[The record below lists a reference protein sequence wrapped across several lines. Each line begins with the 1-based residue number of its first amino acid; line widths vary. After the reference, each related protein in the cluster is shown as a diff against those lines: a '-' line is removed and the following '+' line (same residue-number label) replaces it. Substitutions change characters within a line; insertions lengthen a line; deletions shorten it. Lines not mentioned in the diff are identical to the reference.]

1 MQLALR
7 LEPRPDAVWELA
19 RQTGIATGV
28 FNLPAGS
35 EDAAPWDFEPLQ
47 RMKARAAAGGLEVAV
62 IEERPPMDAIR
73 CDTEERDEQLE
84 SVKTLIRNMG
94 RLDIP
99 IWCWSWRTHYPV
111 IRTSRVRMR
120 GGSQGTAYNH
130 QQLPGYLEH
139 NPINI
144 DAPRVTEDEL
154 WDRIEDFLHEIVP
167 VAEAAGVKLA
177 IHPDDPPIE
186 GPIGQTARI
195 MTNPEAFHRLVELY
209 PSPNNGICLGQ
220 GNFAAMGADIPE
232 EIHRFGDA
240 IHFVHFRDV
249 VGTAENFYE
258 SWHDNGQTDM
268 LTALRAY
275 QEIGFDGPI
284 RPDHYPIVTAGDGD
298 ETLKGRLH
306 AIGYMRGLMEQAA
319 E

>member
-7 LEPRPDAVWELA
+7 LGPTPDAVWDVA
-19 RQTGIATGV
+19 QQTGISTGV
-28 FNLPAGS
+28 FNLPAGTD
-35 EDAAPWDFEPLQ
+35 DADPWEYEPLRAMQ
-47 RMKARAAAGGLEVAV
+47 ARAAAQGLEVAV

-73 CDTEERDEQLE
+73 LDTDDRDAQLE
-84 SVKTLIRNMG
+84 SVKTLVRNMG

-111 IRTSRVRMR
+111 IRTGRARIR
-120 GGSQGTAYNH
+120 GGSKGTAYNH
-130 QQLPGYLEH
+130 RQLAGHLEG
-139 NPINI
+139 NPI
-144 DAPRVTEDEL
+144 DVGAPAVTAEEL
-154 WDRIEDFLHEIVP
+154 WNRLEDFLHEVVP
-167 VAEAAGVKLA
+167 VAEEAGVKLA
-177 IHPDDPPIE
+177 IHPDDPPID
-186 GPIGQTARI
+186 GPIGETARI
-195 MTNPEAFHRLVELY
+195 MTDPDAFQRLIDLY

-220 GNFAAMGADIPE
+220 GNFAAMGADVPA
-232 EIHRFGDA
+232 EIRRFGDA

-268 LTALRAY
+268 LAAMRAY
-275 QEIGFDGPI
+275 REIGFDGPI
-284 RPDHYPIVTAGDGD
+284 RPDHYPFVTAGDGD

-306 AIGYMRGLMEQAA
+306 AIGYMRGLMEQTA